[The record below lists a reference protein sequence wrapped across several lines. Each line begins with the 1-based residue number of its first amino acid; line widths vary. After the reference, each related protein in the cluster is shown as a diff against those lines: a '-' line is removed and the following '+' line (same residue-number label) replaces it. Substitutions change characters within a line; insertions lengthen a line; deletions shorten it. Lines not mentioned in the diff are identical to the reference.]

1 MKNPL
6 LAALLTCL
14 VLPLTIRAVPPAHLV
29 RGVVVDSQTTEPIG
43 YATASLGRDSAVV
56 VAAAAGLDGSFS
68 LPVPC
73 PGSYALVITAVGY
86 DTLKRQVTVVGPA
99 AELDTLRLRPG
110 LEIEE
115 VVVKAQ
121 KPLIVSDA
129 EKMTYSVENDPQ
141 ASSSTL
147 EEIIRKIPQLSLD
160 ADGNVLLNGQSD
172 YKILLNGRQSG
183 ALGSNFKDIIKSM
196 PASQIRKIEIITNP
210 STKYDAEGV
219 GGILNL
225 VTVKKRAFD
234 GYNGSVRA
242 GTHLLGN
249 LSYYTNAN
257 ASVQVGKFAASLSGY
272 YNHYDSNNA
281 PSISEN
287 HQENFDSQTAHYQD
301 SYGRSLYSGHN
312 YGVMVDA
319 SFQPDTLNLLTLNA
333 SLWSGRNGSRSRT
346 DLSVSDALGQPAFGY
361 AMHTRT
367 RYRYIGGTVGMSY
380 EHTFNREDHTLTLS
394 DEVEIDPD
402 DFDDIIAFEPVLGPV
417 PAGQFTNEKTH
428 KVNNTVQIDYVNPLT
443 EHHRIEAGAKHI
455 YRYNRIGNDYFAQQG
470 EQYVPDAE
478 GDRAEMTYR
487 QHIVALYTG
496 YNLTYDKWSGRL
508 GARMERTWNDADVL
522 ERDHDTYSFRNRQF
536 NVVPYASLT
545 YKPAERHNL
554 SLSYTQRLQRPNI
567 ERLSPAVDDNNPL
580 DITYGNPDLEA
591 TVFNSLNLQYNYFSP
606 KFSLTFAL
614 TNFFSNNFT
623 SYWSRVT
630 EEGITVSTPTNE
642 VRNRSYGFNGSFSIR
657 PSDKVN
663 ISLSY
668 RGNYAMYDFRKMN
681 IHTDRFSFGENIN
694 MDFTVWKEGRITVG
708 ENYYS
713 GGVYLGSKSGDYF
726 NYYLG
731 IKQQFLKKT
740 LEFAITLYNPFNK
753 YQTYE
758 SRNLTPTYSNWG
770 FHRSIN
776 RSLSFSVSYRFG
788 KQGIGVKSTSRSIEN
803 DDLSDGDKGGGK

>member
-1 MKNPL
+1 MRKPL
-6 LAALLTCL
+6 LTALLACL
-14 VLPLTIRAVPPAHLV
+14 VVHLSLSAAQPAHII
-29 RGVVVDSQTTEPIG
+29 RGVAVDSQTTEPIG
-43 YATASLGRDSAVV
+43 YATAIVSRDSAVV

-68 LPVPC
+68 LPVPGR
-73 PGSYALVITAVGY
+73 GSYALVITAVGY
-86 DTLKRQVTVVGPA
+86 DTLRRQVTVAGPA

-110 LEIEE
+110 LEIDE

-129 EKMTYSVENDPQ
+129 EKMTYSVEDDPQ
-141 ASSSTL
+141 ASNSTL
-147 EEIIRKIPQLSLD
+147 EEIIRKVPQLSLD

-183 ALGSNFKDIIKSM
+183 SLGSNFKDIIKSM
-196 PASQIRKIEIITNP
+196 PASQIRKIEVITNP

-242 GTHLLGN
+242 GTQLLGN

-272 YNHYDSNNA
+272 YNHYDSNNE
-281 PSISEN
+281 PSISES
-287 HQENFDSQTAHYQD
+287 HQENFDSQSARYQD

-312 YGVMVDA
+312 YGVMMDA

-333 SLWSGRNGSRSRT
+333 SLWSGRNRSRSRS
-346 DLSVSDALGQPAFGY
+346 DLTVSDALEQPAFGY

-367 RYRYIGGTVGMSY
+367 KYRYIGGTVAMSY
-380 EHTFNREDHTLTLS
+380 EHTFNREEHTLTIS

-402 DFDDIIAFEPVLGPV
+402 DFDNIIAFEPVLGPA

-428 KVNNTVQIDYVNPLT
+428 KVNNTVQIDYVNPLA

-455 YRYNRIGNDYFAQQG
+455 YRYNRIWDDYFAEQG
-470 EQYVPDAE
+470 DQYIPDAE
-478 GDRAEMTYR
+478 GPRAEMTYR
-487 QHIVALYTG
+487 QHILALYAG
-496 YNLTYDKWSGRL
+496 YGLTFDKWSGRL

-567 ERLSPAVDDNNPL
+567 ERLSPAVDDNDPL
-580 DITYGNPDLEA
+580 NIAYGNPDLGA

-630 EEGITVSTPTNE
+630 EQGVTVSSPTSD
-642 VRNRSYGFNGSFSIR
+642 VRTRAYGFNGSFSIR

-668 RGNYAMYDFRKMN
+668 RGNYSKYNFHKMN
-681 IHTDRFSFGENIN
+681 IHTDRFSFGENFN
-694 MDFTVWKEGRITVG
+694 MDFAIWKEGRITVG

-713 GGVYLGSKSGDYF
+713 GGVYLGSKSSDYF
-726 NYYLG
+726 NYYIGL
-731 IKQQFLKKT
+731 KQQFLKKT
-740 LEFAITLYNPFNK
+740 LEFAVTLYNPFNK

-758 SRNLTPTYSNWG
+758 SHALTPTYASWS
-770 FHRSIN
+770 FHRSMN
-776 RSLSFSVSYRFG
+776 RSLSLSISYRFG
-788 KQGIGVKSTSRSIEN
+788 KQGIGVKRTSRSIEN
-803 DDLSDGDKGGGK
+803 DDLGEGGKGGGK